1 MSEELKYED
10 AVRDVAS
17 KEEALENESKQVAWA
32 KKVLETAMTLEAEA
46 EIALAEAAVK
56 MAADESAWAATIGEG
71 TVPGPDVEVLMGV
84 RTAHGDAE
92 MALDAAK
99 AQVEACKARLA
110 AEMDDEE
117 AAMAVF
123 NNYKAVITAHD
134 EAAAAAVAAEEARVA
149 KMHADAV
156 VAALIVE
163 NGKVF
168 EGCNCAP
175 ASDIADA
182 VIANVMATS
191 TGTVE
196 KAANKVVAKL
206 KAMEDQS
213 VLLRVALKVMDMFI

>member
-10 AVRDVAS
+10 AVAGVDA
-17 KEEALENESKQVAWA
+17 KEAALENESKQVAWA

-56 MAADESAWAATIGEG
+56 MAADESAWAVGNG
-71 TVPGPDVEVLMGV
+71 GDMPGDDVAELADV
-84 RTAHGDAE
+84 RAAHGAAE

-99 AQVEACKARLA
+99 AQVEACKERLA

-123 NNYKAVITAHD
+123 NDYKAVITAHD

-156 VAALIVE
+156 VAAMIIE
-163 NGKVF
+163 NANMF
-168 EGCNCAP
+168 DGCNCAS
-175 ASDIADA
+175 ASDVADA